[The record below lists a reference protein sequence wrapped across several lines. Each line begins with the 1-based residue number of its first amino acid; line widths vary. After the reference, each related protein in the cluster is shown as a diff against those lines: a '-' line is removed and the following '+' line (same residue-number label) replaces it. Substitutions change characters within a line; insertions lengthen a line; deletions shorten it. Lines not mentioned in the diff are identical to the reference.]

1 MAHLRRV
8 VEVCLEPKWRAT
20 AANLRE
26 VRTLTSIADQGRAFT
41 PEVFDTP
48 SRSPHQVIGRV
59 GAHILGMAVDA
70 SFGNVNLA
78 SSFGGRQLW
87 GVGVSRADG
96 ALYAEGSGQHDSY
109 DKELAFAL
117 TQHSEQRRQQYESRR
132 HMAEVLAHA
141 DAHRRSKPARDG
153 VDPSGL
159 PAALSGG

>member
-8 VEVCLEPKWRAT
+8 IEVCLEPKWRTT

-26 VRTLTSIADQGRAFT
+26 VRTLTSIADQGGAFT
-41 PEVFDTP
+41 PEFFDTP
-48 SRSPHQVIGRV
+48 SWFAHQVIGGV

-78 SSFGGRQLW
+78 SSFGGRKLW
-87 GVGVSRADG
+87 GVGMSRADG

-109 DKELAFAL
+109 DKDLAFPL
-117 TQHSEQRRQQYESRR
+117 TQHSEQRRHQYDSTGQQHESGR

-141 DAHRRSKPARDG
+141 DAHRRPKPARDG
-153 VDPSGL
+153 
-159 PAALSGG
+159 